1 MIMFDTNPINGI
13 QVINKYKSNAVTPDT
28 HINFV
33 QEPEIITVRDLL
45 RRLADGR
52 VTLDTKIELMKAEL
66 K

>member
-1 MIMFDTNPINGI
+1 MINLTPPINNVQI
-13 QVINKYKSNAVTPDT
+13 INRYKSSA
-28 HINFV
+28 INDNPQPIFV

-52 VTLDTKIELMKAEL
+52 VTLDTKIELMKAEI

>member
-13 QVINKYKSNAVTPDT
+13 QIANKYKSNAVTANT
-28 HINFV
+28 YVNFV
-33 QEPEIITVRDLL
+33 PEPEIITVRDLL

-52 VTLDTKIELMKAEL
+52 VSLDTKIELMKAEI